1 MADDDGFDLVEGCI
15 GFVWN
20 CVQFWTTLSAATILI
35 CIIYRPQHFHPHV
48 DSAVLSALNLT
59 AATANATDH
68 RSLRYDLA
76 ANISLRNW
84 HRRLN
89 LRYQDVAASAFY
101 SSTRLGPANDA
112 LPAPFTQG
120 PKNTTVLH
128 PVFEGTA
135 TVDSSIAAE
144 LESELAAGTVHVRV
158 TLSLTLRYKIGF
170 SQDIAFHQYD
180 CWLWFPPPLDGAPA
194 IFDSGTRCWE
204 AK

>member
-1 MADDDGFDLVEGCI
+1 MADDNGFDLLEGCI

-48 DSAVLSALNLT
+48 NSSTSPPPRPTPRITGASGTTWRPTSASATGT
-59 AATANATDH
+59 AASTSGTRTSPPPHFTAAPGLAPPTT
-68 RSLRYDLA
+68 RS
-76 ANISLRNW
+76 
-84 HRRLN
+84 RRPSP
-89 LRYQDVAASAFY
+89 RDP
-101 SSTRLGPANDA
+101 R
-112 LPAPFTQG
+112 
-120 PKNTTVLH
+120 TVLH

-144 LESELAAGTVHVRV
+144 LEGELAAGTVHVRV

-180 CWLWFPPPLDGAPA
+180 CWLWFPLPLDGAPA
-194 IFDSGTRCWE
+194 IFDAGTRCWE